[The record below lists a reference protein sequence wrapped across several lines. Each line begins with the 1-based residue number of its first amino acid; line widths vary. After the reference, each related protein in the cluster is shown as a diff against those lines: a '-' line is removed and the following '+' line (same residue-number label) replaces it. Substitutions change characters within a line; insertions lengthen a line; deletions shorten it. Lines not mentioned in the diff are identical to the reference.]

1 MKYATLAAM
10 AALLLA
16 TGCSLSGPATE
27 PVQGCDW
34 TAYILVGKDDVL
46 TEKTASD
53 ILVHNETRKRIC
65 G

>member
-1 MKYATLAAM
+1 MKYAILAAM
-10 AALLLA
+10 AAALVS
-16 TGCSLSGPATE
+16 GCSLSGPATE

-34 TAYILVGKDDVL
+34 TAYILVGEGDVL
-46 TEKTASD
+46 TEETAAD